1 MLYNVIRI
9 YKGMEFFMV
18 INEFI
23 NRISSGA
30 FDEQFRMLYGSSEK
44 VMLKQ
49 KARYLSAAENF
60 SRLYPECG
68 DIGVF
73 SAPGRTEI
81 GGNHTDHQNGCV
93 IAAAVDIDVIAIVSF
108 HDEGV
113 IRIKSEGF
121 PKDEISL
128 DDLSVHDEEKGTS
141 ASIIRGIA
149 SKFIQSG
156 IKIGGFDAYTT
167 SEVISG
173 SGLSSSA
180 AFEVLIGTIIDRYY
194 NNGRMGAVE
203 IAKIGQ
209 YAENVYF
216 GKASGLMDQ
225 MVSSVGGFVFIDFK
239 NSTEPYIVPIRY
251 DFESSGYCI
260 CITDTKGDHSELSG
274 EYSSV
279 AAEMKHVA
287 VELGGK
293 VLSDVEEE
301 MFYEKLPELR
311 KLCNDREILRAAHF
325 FDENKRAG
333 LEKEALECG
342 NTEEFFS
349 LVNESGDSSANL
361 LQNLFVPQKPE
372 FQEIPIAIMLSKR
385 ALNGCGAVRVHGGG
399 FAGTIQAFVPVYM
412 AEAYS
417 AEMNRIFGEKSCI
430 ILNIRPVGGFELTI

>member
-1 MLYNVIRI
+1 
-9 YKGMEFFMV
+9 MV

-23 NRISSGA
+23 NGISSGA
-30 FDEQFRMLYGSSEK
+30 FDKQFRMLYGSSEK

-121 PKDEISL
+121 PKDEIDL
-128 DDLSVHDEEKGTS
+128 NDLSVHDEEQGTS
-141 ASIIRGIA
+141 AAIIRGIA
-149 SKFIQSG
+149 SKFVKSG

-167 SEVISG
+167 SEVLSG

-180 AFEVLIGTIIDRYY
+180 AFEVLIGTIIDKHY
-194 NNGRMGAVE
+194 NNGRMSAVE

-216 GKASGLMDQ
+216 RKASGLMDQ

-239 NSTEPYIVPIRY
+239 NPTEPHITPIKY

-260 CITDTKGDHSELSG
+260 CITDTKGSHAELSA

-279 AAEMKHVA
+279 SEEMKHVA
-287 VELGGK
+287 VEFDRE
-293 VLSDVEEE
+293 VLRDVDEE

-311 KLCNDREILRAAHF
+311 QQCSDREILRAAHF
-325 FDENKRAG
+325 FAENKRAE

-342 NTEEFFS
+342 DTEEFFS
-349 LVNESGDSSANL
+349 LVNESGDSSSNL
-361 LQNLFVPQKPE
+361 LQNLFSSQKPE
-372 FQEIPIAIMLSKR
+372 FQEIPLAIMLSKR
-385 ALNGCGAVRVHGGG
+385 VLNGCGAVRVHGGG
-399 FAGTIQAFVPVYM
+399 FAGTIQAFVPAYM

-417 AEMNRIFGEKSCI
+417 AEMARIFDENSCM

>member
-1 MLYNVIRI
+1 
-9 YKGMEFFMV
+9 MV

-23 NRISSGA
+23 NGISSGA

-121 PKDEISL
+121 PKDEIDL
-128 DDLSVHDEEKGTS
+128 NDLSVHDEEQGTS
-141 ASIIRGIA
+141 AAIIRGIA
-149 SKFIQSG
+149 SKFVKSG

-167 SEVISG
+167 SEVLSG

-180 AFEVLIGTIIDRYY
+180 AFEVLIGTIIDKHY

-216 GKASGLMDQ
+216 RKASGLMDQ

-239 NSTEPYIVPIRY
+239 NPSEPHITPIKY

-260 CITDTKGDHSELSG
+260 CITDTKGSHARLSA

-279 AAEMKHVA
+279 SEEMKHVA
-287 VELGGK
+287 VELDRE
-293 VLSDVEEE
+293 VLRDVDEE

-311 KLCNDREILRAAHF
+311 QQCSDREILRAAHF
-325 FDENKRAG
+325 FSENKRAE

-342 NTEEFFS
+342 DTEEFFS

-361 LQNLFVPQKPE
+361 LQNLFSSRKPE
-372 FQEIPIAIMLSKR
+372 FQEIPLAIMLSKR
-385 ALNGCGAVRVHGGG
+385 VLNGCGAVRVHGGG
-399 FAGTIQAFVPVYM
+399 FAGTIQAFVPAYM

-417 AEMNRIFGEKSCI
+417 AEMSRIFDKNSCM